1 MPDEHYFT
9 PRPSAGGRR
18 EAVTTALRG
27 HSLTLF
33 TEAGVFSRRQVDRG
47 TRLLIE
53 HLQVGPSDI
62 VLDLGCGYG
71 AIGVIAALLAHKGR
85 VTLID
90 INQRAVNLARENLRA
105 NGIENAEVHQSD
117 GFASI
122 PDSAFDVIA
131 LNPPIRAGLSA
142 VRGLIAESAEHLR
155 PEGHF
160 YFVGRTKQGVV
171 RIAQKTAEVF
181 GDVQEVGRGG
191 GFRVYLARRPGNS
204 EISKG
209 DPCGSSR

>member
-18 EAVTTALRG
+18 EAITTTLRA
-27 HSLTLF
+27 HSVTLF
-33 TEAGVFSRRQVDRG
+33 TEAGVFSRQEVDRG
-47 TRLLIE
+47 TRLLIK

-71 AIGVIAALLAHKGR
+71 AIGIVAALLAPEGR
-85 VTLID
+85 VTLVD
-90 INQRAVNLARENLRA
+90 INQRAVDLARENLLA
-105 NGIENAEVHQSD
+105 NGIENAEVYQSD
-117 GFASI
+117 GFAAI

-131 LNPPIRAGLSA
+131 LNPPIRAGLTA
-142 VRGLIAESAEHLR
+142 VHRLIGESVEHLR
-155 PEGHF
+155 PAGRL
-160 YFVGRTKQGVV
+160 YFVGRTRQGVV

-181 GDVQEVGRGG
+181 GDVQEVGKGG
-191 GFRVYLARRPGNS
+191 GFRVYLARPPGNTVL
-204 EISKG
+204 SKG